1 MPDAKD
7 LVASGI
13 RHLGSNMYFVNVLPE
28 FYEEVSSLLDRLGR
42 TDLSSQLRNL
52 EIVQR
57 CPCTDIGCASFQVS
71 GSTSPDAFEIA
82 PQPRRSTF
90 TKSVDLNADKGKIK
104 LGLDMLGR
112 ITSFEILNR
121 PDVRKQL
128 FRRR

>member
-1 MPDAKD
+1 MF
-7 LVASGI
+7 
-13 RHLGSNMYFVNVLPE
+13 FVNAMPE
-28 FYEEVSSLLDRLGR
+28 FYEEVNGLLEKLGR

-57 CPCTDIGCASFQVS
+57 CPCTDFGCASFQVA
-71 GSTSPDAFEIA
+71 GSSTPDAFEIA

-90 TKSVDLNADKGKIK
+90 AKSVDINSGKGKIK
-104 LGLDMLGR
+104 LNLDMLGR
-112 ITSFEILNR
+112 ITSFEVLNR